1 MERREFLIGSAV
13 AAVGGGLHLAGVS
26 QGNARATQTYRVLG
40 VPLRSGSLYPGNEN
54 DAQAYRNVDFVERL
68 QSAGVKA
75 SDEGDVAIPS
85 YLPHHSVPPIRSW
98 PGPRIAWECVGERVA
113 PYLRRGE
120 VPLLIGCDC
129 SVVVGT
135 TQAMMQVAGA
145 ENVHVLYVDG
155 DFDDAPPEAGQT
167 NSAASMGVW
176 LLTHASPFWTGPV
189 LKGSQV
195 TVVGWTNPSRA
206 GGPGVKAISREEV
219 ERMGARTAAQKALD
233 GIPASASVLV
243 HFDIDVMRASEMP
256 AAYFPHAE
264 GLGLSQTSELMNV
277 LLKDSRVRLIEVS
290 EYAMLRDADAK
301 QINELAEVL
310 IGGLKTAG

>member
-1 MERREFLIGSAV
+1 MERREFLIGSA
-13 AAVGGGLHLAGVS
+13 AATLEGSLPLARIS
-26 QGNARATQTYRVLG
+26 QGNAEAKRTYRVLG

-54 DAQAYRNVDFVERL
+54 DAQAYRNVHFVERL
-68 QSAGVKA
+68 LSAGVNA

-85 YLPHHSVPPIRSW
+85 YVPHHSIPPIRSW
-98 PGPRIAWECVGERVA
+98 PGPRIAWECVGERVT

-135 TQAMMQVAGA
+135 TQAMMQVAGS
-145 ENVHVLYVDG
+145 ENAHVLYVDG
-155 DFDDAPPEAGQT
+155 DFDDAPPEAGRT

-195 TVVGWTNPSRA
+195 TVLGWTNPSRA
-206 GGPGVKAISREEV
+206 GGPGVTAISREDV
-219 ERMGARTAAQKALD
+219 ERMGSGRAAQKALD
-233 GIPASASVLV
+233 RIPASAAVLI

-264 GLGLSQTSELMNV
+264 GLGLSQTSELMSV
-277 LLKDSRVRLIEVS
+277 LLKDQRVRMIEVS
-290 EYAMLRDADAK
+290 EYAMLRDGDAK
-301 QINELAEVL
+301 QINRLAELL
-310 IGGLKTAG
+310 INGLKAAD

>member
-1 MERREFLIGSAV
+1 MERREFLIGSA
-13 AAVGGGLHLAGVS
+13 AAAFGGVLPLAGVS
-26 QGNARATQTYRVLG
+26 QSNATGMRTYRVLG

-54 DAQAYRNVDFVERL
+54 DAQAYRDVHFVERL
-68 QSAGVKA
+68 QRAGVRA

-85 YLPHHSVPPIRSW
+85 YLPHHSMPPIRSW
-98 PGPRIAWECVGERVA
+98 PGPRIAWECVGERVT

-135 TQAMMQVAGA
+135 TQAMMQVVGA
-145 ENVHVLYVDG
+145 EGVHVLYVDG
-155 DFDDAPPEAGQT
+155 DFDDAPPEAGRT

-195 TVVGWTNPSRA
+195 TVMGWTNPSRA
-206 GGPGVKAISREEV
+206 GGPGVTAISREEV
-219 ERMGARTAAQKALD
+219 ESMGSRTAAQKALD
-233 GIPASASVLV
+233 GIPASAGVLI
-243 HFDIDVMRASEMP
+243 HFDIDVMKASEMP

-264 GLGLSQTSELMNV
+264 GLGLSQTSELMN
-277 LLKDSRVRLIEVS
+277 LFLKDPRIRLIEVS
-290 EYAMLRDADAK
+290 EYAMLRDGDAK
-301 QINELAEVL
+301 QINKLAELL
-310 IGGLKTAG
+310 INGLKR